1 MIIFSDG
8 MNLFGFE
15 IKVVF
20 LVSDEDI
27 LAFSWHYTEDKARR
41 HMEKIID
48 FHGLEGE
55 ISRDP
60 ELEEWLERR
69 VREVVI
75 EGKRFTLPDFE
86 YRNRRVYKEIMD
98 IPRGSKEETFG
109 DRRIEMLFGY
119 LK

>member
-1 MIIFSDG
+1 
-8 MNLFGFE
+8 
-15 IKVVF
+15 
-20 LVSDEDI
+20 
-27 LAFSWHYTEDKARR
+27 
-41 HMEKIID
+41 MEKIID

-75 EGKRFTLPDFE
+75 EGKRFALPDFE
-86 YRNRRVYKEIMD
+86 YRNRRVYEEIMD